1 MKLVVKTVNGSAL
14 NVDVQ
19 ENEKVEGKE
28 NMTIRKQVKQ
38 YVQVYSM
45 HEKNERK
52 RGKKNLR
59 ERKKRTQPTTA
70 CSRAQRGG
78 DVLFR
83 SHTWAPS
90 CHLLAVLTYIHMSIY
105 ECACVPSVC
114 TCVSVYFCACEYVQI
129 SEVKEKVEA
138 VDASMRASS
147 LILIHSGKIL
157 ADDMTLE
164 TAGVKEGNFLVA
176 MVSAKKATTANKAK
190 EEKKAETP
198 APAAP
203 STAAAAAAPTSTS
216 TEPAAAATPAGASVD
231 PAATPSAPAKPEGG
245 AEEGTVAGTGDA
257 ATTPSAAE
265 AASNLVSGS
274 KAEETVR

>member
-1 MKLVVKTVNGSAL
+1 MYLSISAL
-14 NVDVQ
+14 SV
-19 ENEKVEGKE
+19 
-28 NMTIRKQVKQ
+28 NMHV
-38 YVQVYSM
+38 
-45 HEKNERK
+45 
-52 RGKKNLR
+52 
-59 ERKKRTQPTTA
+59 
-70 CSRAQRGG
+70 
-78 DVLFR
+78 
-83 SHTWAPS
+83 
-90 CHLLAVLTYIHMSIY
+90 
-105 ECACVPSVC
+105 
-114 TCVSVYFCACEYVQI
+114 VQI

-157 ADDMTLE
+157 ADDMTLD

-176 MVSAKKATTANKAK
+176 MVSAKKATTASKAK

-203 STAAAAAAPTSTS
+203 ATAAPTSTS

-245 AEEGTVAGTGDA
+245 AEEGTAAGTGDEA
-257 ATTPSAAE
+257 ATPSAVD

-274 KAEETVR
+274 KAEETVRL